1 MNGSGNGVATEEVIA
16 VAAESEP
23 SSLDGFAGTSP
34 ADPFSEHPELL
45 LAAGVLGGLML
56 AALVSRV
63 GR

>member
-16 VAAESEP
+16 VTAESEA
-23 SSLDGFAGTSP
+23 SSLDGFAGASP
-34 ADPFSEHPELL
+34 TDPFSDHPELL
-45 LAAGVLGGLML
+45 VAAAVLGGLML

>member
-16 VAAESEP
+16 AAAESEP

-34 ADPFSEHPELL
+34 GDPFSEHPELL